1 MDKSNVTWFLRGQ
14 TSEEKSQCKKS
25 RSSLFILDN
34 KKWRTFHLKDDNGK
48 LWVEVI
54 IVTSFD
60 AIATVDVQEKD
71 PWESG

>member
-1 MDKSNVTWFLRGQ
+1 MGK
-14 TSEEKSQCKKS
+14 KSQCKKS

-34 KKWRTFHLKDDNGK
+34 RKWRTFRLKDDNGK
-48 LWVEVI
+48 LWVEMI

>member
-1 MDKSNVTWFLRGQ
+1 MSRGFSGGKQ
-14 TSEEKSQCKKS
+14 VKKKSQCKKS

-34 KKWRTFHLKDDNGK
+34 RKWRTFHLKDDNGK
-48 LWVEVI
+48 LWLEVI

>member
-1 MDKSNVTWFLRGQ
+1 MKK
-14 TSEEKSQCKKS
+14 KSQCKKS
-25 RSSLFILDN
+25 RSSLFIPDN
-34 KKWRTFHLKDDNGK
+34 RKWRTFHLKDDNGK

-60 AIATVDVQEKD
+60 AIATVDAQERD

>member
-1 MDKSNVTWFLRGQ
+1 M
-14 TSEEKSQCKKS
+14 
-25 RSSLFILDN
+25 FILDN